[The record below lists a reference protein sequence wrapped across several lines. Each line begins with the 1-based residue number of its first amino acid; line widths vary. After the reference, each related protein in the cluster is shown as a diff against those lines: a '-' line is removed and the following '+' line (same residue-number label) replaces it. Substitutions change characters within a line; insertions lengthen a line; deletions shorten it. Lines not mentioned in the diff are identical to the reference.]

1 MLAVAG
7 VTAID
12 TRPGAPT
19 VNVAEPLNAPEA
31 AVMVALP
38 CPTDE
43 ARPLLL
49 TVATEVEDELQVTEE
64 VRVCL
69 LLLL

>member
-1 MLAVAG
+1 
-7 VTAID
+7 
-12 TRPGAPT
+12 
-19 VNVAEPLNAPEA
+19 
-31 AVMVALP
+31 MVALP